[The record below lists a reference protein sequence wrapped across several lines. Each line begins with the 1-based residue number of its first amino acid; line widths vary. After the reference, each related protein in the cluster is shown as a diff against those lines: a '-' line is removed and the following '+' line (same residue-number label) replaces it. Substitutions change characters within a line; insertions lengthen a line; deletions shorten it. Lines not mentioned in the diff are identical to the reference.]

1 MTPLT
6 HIAFIPVKAA
16 SERVPGKNWRQIG
29 PSAHPLWWHTAEA
42 ARRVGFFD
50 RIVLVTD
57 WVAAPG
63 WAKAISDVGLLLI
76 AEQPPTGQGA
86 ALAVVKALDEL
97 ELDGPDQI
105 CWMLQ
110 ATSPLR
116 DAQEILTMKGAYE
129 KLDPAQ
135 ESLVTVTGIEARTL
149 RRIGV
154 QGRLRR
160 PGGRDPCGW
169 TVSNGAA
176 QVASAAFLR
185 RHRGYHA
192 PDWTHG
198 WDIGPI
204 AGLDIDTEEEW
215 QMADALLRYRDG
227 GDRPTQGFQVGQ
239 AVVEVAGNRIK
250 EDPTDDQPLRV
261 L

>member
-1 MTPLT
+1 MTPLIHT
-6 HIAFIPVKAA
+6 AFIPIKAK
-16 SERVPGKNWRQIG
+16 SERVPGKNTRPIG
-29 PSAHPLWWHTAEA
+29 PQRWLLWVHTAYA
-42 ARRVGFFD
+42 AMTAGFFGQI
-50 RIVLVTD
+50 IVIGDTN
-57 WVAAPG
+57 
-63 WAKAISDVGLLLI
+63 AIEQVPRCWLRGHDFI
-76 AEQPPTGQGA
+76 TEQPPTGQGA

-204 AGLDIDTEEEW
+204 AGLDIDTGEEW

-227 GDRPTQGFQVGQ
+227 GDP
-239 AVVEVAGNRIK
+239 K
-250 EDPTDDQPLRV
+250 
-261 L
+261 